1 MSFAELRFLAVEDH
15 EFQRGVLLRILAG
28 LGADHVSVAAD
39 GREAL
44 QIAMAPDAR
53 VDIIISDLDMPGMD
67 GLELMRHLG
76 EAGVAARIILVSALG
91 DLLLASAET
100 MSKEYGVDI
109 LGVVEKPLTPA
120 KLDALIRRHMGE
132 QPGHTTPAAAA
143 HPPSVRRVVEVLK
156 KSMNQWL
163 RLPGS
168 ARPLDPALL
177 AAISGGDAASERR
190 ILEEFRQAND
200 RDAAL
205 LKLAVGRRDS
215 AQVTHACE
223 RIEGTSRTIG
233 AIALAA
239 ACGRLERASCA
250 GDWQALAANMNA
262 FERELERL
270 NAFCEEVASNR
281 PAAQGADVSPR

>member
-1 MSFAELRFLAVEDH
+1 MSIAGLRFLAVEDH
-15 EFQRGVLLRILAG
+15 EFQRGVLVRILAG
-28 LGADHVSVAAD
+28 LGASHVSVAAD

-44 QIAMAPDAR
+44 NIAMAPDAR

-76 EAGVAARIILVSALG
+76 EGGVAARIILVSALG

-120 KLDALIRRHMGE
+120 KLDTLIRRHMGE
-132 QPGHTTPAAAA
+132 QAGPMPPTAAAQ
-143 HPPSVRRVVEVLK
+143 PPSVRRVVDELK
-156 KSMNQWL
+156 KSLNQWL
-163 RLPGS
+163 RVPRG
-168 ARPLDPALL
+168 ARPLDPSLL

-190 ILEEFRQAND
+190 ILAEFRQAND

-205 LKLAVGRRDS
+205 LKLAVDRRDS
-215 AQVTHACE
+215 AQVTHACD
-223 RIEGTSRTIG
+223 RIEGASRTVG
-233 AIALAA
+233 AIALAT

-250 GDWQALAANMNA
+250 GDWEALEANMGA
-262 FERELERL
+262 FKRELERL
-270 NAFCEEVASNR
+270 NAFCEDTKRA
-281 PAAQGADVSPR
+281 